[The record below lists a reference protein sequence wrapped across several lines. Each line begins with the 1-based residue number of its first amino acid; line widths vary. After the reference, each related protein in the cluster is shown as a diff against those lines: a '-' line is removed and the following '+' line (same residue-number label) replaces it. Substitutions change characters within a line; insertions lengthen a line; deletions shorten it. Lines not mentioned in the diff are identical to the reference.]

1 MKEDEFLLL
10 VLLKDILPAK
20 YLSPPSNKNVK
31 GTWQSGE
38 EKQQSSVDLHPMQKE
53 KQYSQRLKR
62 IDLVCESLELQDDV
76 AHQWAACLPVVAER

>member
-1 MKEDEFLLL
+1 MKDDEFL

-38 EKQQSSVDLHPMQKE
+38 EKQQSLVDLHPMQKE
-53 KQYSQRLKR
+53 KQYSQRRKR

-76 AHQWAACLPVVAER
+76 AHQ